1 MLYWRGMNANPEIEF
16 VTGDITQIDLP
27 AGKTSGLVEAIAV
40 LNGVA
45 GIAFQF
51 FDEKDVVRHKLVQA
65 IVRAYDA
72 HAGAQTPSR

>member
-1 MLYWRGMNANPEIEF
+1 
-16 VTGDITQIDLP
+16 
-27 AGKTSGLVEAIAV
+27 V

-51 FDEKDVVRHKLVQA
+51 VDEKDVVRHKLVQA

-72 HAGAQTPSR
+72 HAGTQTPAR